1 MYIIYNIVQYCA
13 IVLGN
18 SLLVKSQNWLQTQEL
33 IASITYNQLCKIIK
47 LIQTINICKDPAVMA
62 LANLI

>member
-1 MYIIYNIVQYCA
+1 MYIIYNIVQHCA

-33 IASITYNQLCKIIK
+33 IASITYNLLCKIIER
-47 LIQTINICKDPAVMA
+47 IQTINICKDPAVMA
-62 LANLI
+62 LANLV